1 MNDVLHLCSDF
12 PNQQIYTQLV
22 HHLRD
27 EGLTQFVFSAV
38 RTAAEAS
45 RQPPDDPPK
54 IHYSVQNVL
63 RRYHRVLFRTKIK
76 LVERKVLATVVPRD
90 FRLIHAHFLY
100 SDGALALRLHRR
112 FDIPFVCAIRNT
124 DINAFM
130 RLRPDLRCIATDVL
144 RSASA
149 LVCLTPTYRETVLKK
164 IGPRLAES
172 IRDKFV
178 VIPSGVAP
186 SWLHQSPDSP
196 RAPDG
201 VTRVLYVG
209 NFTRNKNVE
218 SIVRAVGELRR
229 TRRAELTIVGG
240 GGDGAV
246 VLSQLLHDPRYAFV
260 VRHEPIHDT
269 EHLRNIYRAHD
280 VFAMPSFLET
290 FGLVYIEA
298 MSQGVPVIHS
308 RGQGI
313 DGLFSASGIAEA
325 VDPRDI
331 YGMAEGIARAADRR
345 QSVASECIRAASRF
359 SWTRIARCYNELYQ
373 SIWSHTAPPR
383 LANWT

>member
-1 MNDVLHLCSDF
+1 MTDVLHLCSDF
-12 PNQQIYTQLV
+12 PNRQIYTQLI
-22 HHLRD
+22 HHLLD
-27 EGLTQFVFSAV
+27 EGLTQFLFSAV

-45 RQPPDDPPK
+45 RQPPDDPPRVR
-54 IHYSVQNVL
+54 YSVQNVL
-63 RRYHRVLFRTKIK
+63 RRYHRVMFRTKIK
-76 LVERKVLATVVPRD
+76 LVERKVLATVAPSD

-100 SDGALALRLHRR
+100 SDGALALRFHRR

-130 RLRPDLRCIATDVL
+130 RLRPDLRGIATDVL

-149 LVCLTPTYRETVLKK
+149 LVCLTPTYRETVLRK

-172 IRDKFV
+172 IRDKIV
-178 VIPSGVAP
+178 VIPNGVAP
-186 SWLHQSPDSP
+186 TWLHQSPRSP

-209 NFTRNKNVE
+209 SFTRNKNVE

-246 VLSQLLHDPRYAFV
+246 ALSQLLQDARYAFV

-280 VFAMPSFLET
+280 VLAMPSFLET

-298 MSQGVPVIHS
+298 MSQGVPVVHS

-325 VDPRDI
+325 VDPRNI
-331 YGMAEGIARAADRR
+331 YEMAEGMARAADRR
-345 QSVASECIRAASRF
+345 ESIASECIRAASRL
-359 SWTRIARCYNELYQ
+359 SWTRIARCYNDLYQ
-373 SIWSHTAPPR
+373 SIWSNTTPPQS
-383 LANWT
+383 ANWT